1 MRKIFLTILIT
12 LMVTS
17 CSTNTNSIGD
27 AKDAMTEKYPNIKIN
42 SIEQV
47 NDSFFEITIQD
58 QLYYLTSD
66 FKHLIIG
73 NVIDFKTGK
82 NLTENRLKKERVKYL
97 SEISDKDIV
106 VYKPEKTEYTITIF
120 TDTSCP
126 YCQKLHNEVSELLS
140 NNIEIHYV
148 LFSRNGND
156 DDAYNDMVSI
166 WCSDNQKK
174 ALDKAFANDFLE
186 TKTCTN
192 PIADN
197 YLIARDLKVNG
208 TPMIYMEDG
217 SVIPGYV
224 SSDKIIDALA
234 EVVSQ

>member
-1 MRKIFLTILIT
+1 MYKIFLTIFMIST
-12 LMVTS
+12 IIS
-17 CSTNTNSIGD
+17 CSGNINNTED
-27 AKDAMTEKYPNIKIN
+27 ARNAMEEKYPNIKIDL
-42 SIEQV
+42 IEQV
-47 NDSFFEITIQD
+47 NNSFFEITIQD
-58 QLYYLTSD
+58 QMYYLTSD
-66 FKHLIIG
+66 FKHLIVG
-73 NVIDFKTGK
+73 NVIDFETGN

-97 SEISDKDIV
+97 SNINNNNIIAYE
-106 VYKPEKTEYTITIF
+106 PEKTKYVITIF

-126 YCQKLHNEVSELLS
+126 YCQKLHNEIDKLLL
-140 NNIEIHYV
+140 NDVEIHYV

-174 ALDKAFANDFLE
+174 SLDKAFNNDFME
-186 TKTCTN
+186 IKTCKN

-224 SSDKIIDALA
+224 SSDKIMDSLGKIAA
-234 EVVSQ
+234 R

>member
-1 MRKIFLTILIT
+1 MRKIFLTIF
-12 LMVTS
+12 MVSTIIS
-17 CSTNTNSIGD
+17 CSNNINSTDD
-27 AKDAMTEKYPNIKIN
+27 AQNAMEEKYPNIKID

-47 NDSFFEITIQD
+47 NNSFFEITIQD

-73 NVIDFKTGK
+73 NVIDFETGN

-97 SEISDKDIV
+97 SDISDKNIII
-106 VYKPEKTEYTITIF
+106 YKPEKTKYIVTIF

-126 YCQKLHNEVSELLS
+126 YCQKLHNEVDKLLL
-140 NNIEIHYV
+140 NNIEVHYV

-156 DDAYNDMVSI
+156 DNAYNDMVSI
-166 WCSDNQKK
+166 WCSKNQKK
-174 ALDKAFANDFLE
+174 ALDKAFSNDFVE
-186 TKTCTN
+186 TKTCVN
-192 PIADN
+192 PIANN

-208 TPMIYMEDG
+208 TPMIYMKDG

-224 SSDKIIDALA
+224 SSDKIMDALSKVA
-234 EVVSQ
+234 AQ